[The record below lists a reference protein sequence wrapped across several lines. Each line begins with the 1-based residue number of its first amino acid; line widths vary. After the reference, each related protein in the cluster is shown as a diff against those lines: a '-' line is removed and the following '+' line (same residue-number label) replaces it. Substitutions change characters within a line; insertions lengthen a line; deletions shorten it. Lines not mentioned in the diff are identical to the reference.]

1 MNLEKILADAKAA
14 PPKVM
19 LEEYREAVEELRKKG
34 FSWRGIADFLTERGV
49 ETDHTQIYRMF
60 GQPKKQRRTE
70 SRPVKI
76 SQITYFGERMTRK
89 KKTWKVMEIELPSK
103 LGEPI
108 TVIGYIW
115 GKDIGGFS
123 LGDGKTIEFR
133 EATLVTK
140 IGGGFPLA
148 YIKAEFKAEGD
159 YWSPHEAYIVPKWE
173 AIL

>member
-34 FSWRGIADFLTERGV
+34 FSWRGIADFLSERGV
-49 ETDHTQIYRMF
+49 ETDHTRLYRLF

-70 SRPVKI
+70 SRPVEI
-76 SQITYFGERMTRK
+76 SRITYIGEQMTRK
-89 KKTWKVMEIELPSK
+89 KRKWKVMEIEMPSK
-103 LGEPI
+103 LGQPI

-115 GKDIGGFS
+115 GTDAAGFA
-123 LGDGKTIEFR
+123 LGDGDTIEFR

-148 YIKAEFKAEGD
+148 YIKAEFRAEGD